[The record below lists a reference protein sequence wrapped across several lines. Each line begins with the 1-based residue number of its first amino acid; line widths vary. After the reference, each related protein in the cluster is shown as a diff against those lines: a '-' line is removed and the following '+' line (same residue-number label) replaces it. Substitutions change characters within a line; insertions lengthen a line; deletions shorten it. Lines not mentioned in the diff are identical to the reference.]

1 MSTVNE
7 EVHISGIEDIFA
19 RYPEYHQ
26 IKLICR
32 LEDIR
37 PYEQKKMS
45 MSEQLGNL
53 FTFPHILYE
62 YEIVIS
68 GSTFNCFEN
77 CPVNIFMAF
86 GQDKLAWGKYQKVIA
101 NLVNNHNL
109 VMINADVYN
118 IQDGEFSLF
127 NPIIIP
133 TNCHAQNMGFDF

>member
-1 MSTVNE
+1 MTTANE
-7 EVHISGIEDIFA
+7 EVHMSDIEDIFT

-26 IKLICR
+26 VKLVCS
-32 LEDIR
+32 LEDIKHYKLKR
-37 PYEQKKMS
+37 TSLSKDFDNVS
-45 MSEQLGNL
+45 
-53 FTFPHILYE
+53 TFPSVFYE

-77 CPVNIFMAF
+77 CPVNIFLTF
-86 GQDKLAWGKYQKVIA
+86 DQDKLAWEKCQKLMNGLINSHRV
-101 NLVNNHNL
+101 

-133 TNCHAQNMGFDF
+133 TNCHVKNVGLDS